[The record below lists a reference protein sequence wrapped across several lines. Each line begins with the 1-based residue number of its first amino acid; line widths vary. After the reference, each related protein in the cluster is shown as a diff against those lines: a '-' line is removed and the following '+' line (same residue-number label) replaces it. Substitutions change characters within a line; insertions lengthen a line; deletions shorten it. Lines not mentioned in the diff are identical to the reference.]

1 MIYQFE
7 TRAGGRITYT
17 SVVGA
22 QLLHLIGK
30 EPGPRGVI
38 TVEEIP
44 AALRALEAAVQR
56 EKEMTAEQRREVEPH
71 AADEN
76 RRPDPRDPGRDDERE
91 REPPVSLGQRAFPF
105 IDLLKHA
112 RNVNE
117 DVTWGI

>member
-7 TRAGGRITYT
+7 TQAGGRITYT
-17 SVVGA
+17 SVIGA

-30 EPGPRGVI
+30 QPGPRGVI

-44 AALRALEAAVQR
+44 AAIRALEAAVQR
-56 EKEMTAEQRREVEPH
+56 EKEMTPEQRQDLEPH
-71 AADEN
+71 ATGES
-76 RRPDPRDPGRDDERE
+76 RRSDPRDDERE

-112 RNVNE
+112 QKVKE

>member
-17 SVVGA
+17 DVVGA

-30 EPGPRGVI
+30 QPGPRGVI
-38 TVEEIP
+38 TVEDIP
-44 AALRALEAAVQR
+44 AALRVLEAAVQR
-56 EKEMTAEQRREVEPH
+56 EKEMTAEQRQDLEPH
-71 AADEN
+71 AGDDG
-76 RRPDPRDPGRDDERE
+76 RRSDPRDDERE

-112 RNVNE
+112 QKMNE